1 MPDTRAAGASTPTS
15 AQTPADAVPLDL
27 TPPAAVGTVGPEE
40 AERRLAIDPVAAE
53 RIDRLV
59 AAFSAD
65 LDSLD
70 LHSGEYRRLVADVC
84 QIGEREIVATAAAS
98 GRLLSR
104 PTQAMS
110 GVLSGKAPIARRLT
124 QLRRAL
130 EDLDPSKYDLAAGD
144 SRRFLGVIPMGDGL
158 DEYFERYAEAQAR
171 IQGIVF
177 GLTSA
182 REALVRDNAV
192 IGQEQRSLWVGM
204 ETLRQYAYMAERV
217 DAELE
222 RRIASLER
230 SDPGGTRLLR
240 EDMLFPVRQRRQ
252 DLLTQLAVATQGYAA
267 LRVVEQNN
275 LAVIRSIQGAT
286 TTTVAALHTAAM
298 VAQALSTQRQLVEQI
313 AQANEQASGMLD
325 DTARMLRDRATDLQ
339 QRAVR
344 SGQDA
349 AALEGAWSRALTV
362 LDEIDAYKLAALA
375 TMKVT
380 VRQLSTTVERARVS
394 AEHVEGA
401 AASGHGDG
409 APTEA
414 PPILTLEGPVSPR

>member
-1 MPDTRAAGASTPTS
+1 
-15 AQTPADAVPLDL
+15 
-27 TPPAAVGTVGPEE
+27 
-40 AERRLAIDPVAAE
+40 
-53 RIDRLV
+53 
-59 AAFSAD
+59 
-65 LDSLD
+65 
-70 LHSGEYRRLVADVC
+70 
-84 QIGEREIVATAAAS
+84 
-98 GRLLSR
+98 
-104 PTQAMS
+104 
-110 GVLSGKAPIARRLT
+110 
-124 QLRRAL
+124 
-130 EDLDPSKYDLAAGD
+130 
-144 SRRFLGVIPMGDGL
+144 
-158 DEYFERYAEAQAR
+158 
-171 IQGIVF
+171 
-177 GLTSA
+177 
-182 REALVRDNAV
+182 
-192 IGQEQRSLWVGM
+192 
-204 ETLRQYAYMAERV
+204 
-217 DAELE
+217 
-222 RRIASLER
+222 
-230 SDPGGTRLLR
+230 
-240 EDMLFPVRQRRQ
+240 
-252 DLLTQLAVATQGYAA
+252 
-267 LRVVEQNN
+267 VEQNN

-409 APTEA
+409 APTEV